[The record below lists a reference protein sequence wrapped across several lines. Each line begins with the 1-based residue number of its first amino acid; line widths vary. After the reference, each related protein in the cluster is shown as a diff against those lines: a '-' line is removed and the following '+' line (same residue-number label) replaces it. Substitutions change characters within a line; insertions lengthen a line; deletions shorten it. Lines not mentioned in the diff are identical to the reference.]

1 MQAAV
6 PVIASNI
13 PGNRDL
19 VLDQQTGRL
28 VNLGDT
34 ADFARQTNE
43 ILENDVESRRLGRN
57 ARDRIASEFTVTRM
71 VDQHA
76 KLYAAEPAI

>member
-1 MQAAV
+1 MQAGL
-6 PVIASNI
+6 PIIASNI

-43 ILENDVESRRLGRN
+43 LLDNQTESKRLGSN
-57 ARDRIASEFTVTRM
+57 ARDRIASEFTVAQM
-71 VDQHA
+71 VDKHA
-76 KLYAAEPAI
+76 KLYAGVAPT

>member
-19 VLDQQTGRL
+19 IIDQQTGRL

-43 ILENDVESRRLGRN
+43 ILENEAESKRLGNN
-57 ARDRIASEFTVTRM
+57 ARDRIASEFTVAQM
-71 VDQHA
+71 VAKHA
-76 KLYAAEPAI
+76 NLYDG